1 MAYKKYC
8 DTLYGEGNGLDNEL
22 RKRVELAMRNEVFK
36 EAQSAISNHISSEV
50 YDVYD
55 PVLYERRYILEKAP
69 VNKDLYDDGD
79 ITLNVFSS
87 AEPAPSVRNVP
98 YNGPKGTF
106 AQWINDGSVNNIFN
120 DTHYVWEDERPFYK
134 RAVEELEATE
144 SYKQALADGL
154 LRRGVNI
161 T

>member
-22 RKRVELAMRNEVFK
+22 RKRVELAMRNEVFN
-36 EAQSAISNHISSEV
+36 EAKSAISNHISSEV

-69 VNKDLYDDGD
+69 INKDLYDDGD

-98 YNGPKGTF
+98 YNGPKRTF

>member
-36 EAQSAISNHISSEV
+36 EAKSAISNHISSEV

-69 VNKDLYDDGD
+69 INKDLYDDGD

-106 AQWINDGSVNNIFN
+106 AQWINDGSMTHTMCGKTN
-120 DTHYVWEDERPFYK
+120 DLFIK
-134 RAVEELEATE
+134 ELLKSLRQLKVINKLWLTVC
-144 SYKQALADGL
+144 SDGVSIS
-154 LRRGVNI
+154 RNS
-161 T
+161 

>member
-36 EAQSAISNHISSEV
+36 EAKSAISNHISSEV

-69 VNKDLYDDGD
+69 INKDLYDDGD

-87 AEPAPSVRNVP
+87 AEPAASVRNVP

-106 AQWINDGSVNNIFN
+106 AQWIKKHF
-120 DTHYVWEDERPFYK
+120 YVVPPRLY
-134 RAVEELEATE
+134 
-144 SYKQALADGL
+144 
-154 LRRGVNI
+154 LRYVYC
-161 T
+161 